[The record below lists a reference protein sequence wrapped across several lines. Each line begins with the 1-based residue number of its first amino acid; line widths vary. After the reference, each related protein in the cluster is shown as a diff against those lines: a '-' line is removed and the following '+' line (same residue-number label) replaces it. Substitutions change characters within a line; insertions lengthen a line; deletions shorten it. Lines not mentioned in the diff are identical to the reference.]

1 MRLDISAVT
10 GAKICL
16 IKRAAVDFLTAAF
29 YLLKKHKYCKKTQY
43 KRLTIVNNNIII

>member
-1 MRLDISAVT
+1 MRLDILAITAV
-10 GAKICL
+10 KICL

-43 KRLTIVNNNIII
+43 KRLTIEHNSIII